1 MIKLL
6 SKPWFLATLALVI
19 LLGTQAGAFYMYWAD
34 MFPKPQDVL
43 IVKHEDPDSIRWSFS
58 SDGLHQLKTELDDR
72 LSAVDAKEAGL
83 ASYEARLVSDRA
95 EIEAIK
101 SEVEQM
107 RDSLMSEIMKV
118 EEWEKKNLKNLA
130 TTYNNLDPE
139 AAIRIF
145 SELDDPT
152 VAKIMRSMDTETV
165 GDILGEMAAQ
175 NGGNEALVKR
185 AAKLSNLLRL
195 FTEDV

>member
-1 MIKLL
+1 
-6 SKPWFLATLALVI
+6 
-19 LLGTQAGAFYMYWAD
+19 MYWSELLPE
-34 MFPKPQDVL
+34 PKNVL

-58 SDGLHQLKTELDDR
+58 SGDLRQLKVELENR
-72 LSAVDAKEAGL
+72 LSAVDAKEASL
-83 ASYEARLVSDRA
+83 DSYEARLESDRA

-101 SEVEQM
+101 SEVERM
-107 RDSLMSEIMKV
+107 RDTLMGEIMKV
-118 EEWEKKNLKNLA
+118 EEWEKKNLKSLA
-130 TTYNNLDPE
+130 TTYSNLEPE

-145 SELDDPT
+145 SELDDST
-152 VAKIMRSMDTETV
+152 VAKIMRSMDSETV

-175 NGGNEALVKR
+175 NGGNEVLVKR